1 MNAQSPAA
9 FAEDPALSSFG
20 LDAIADSIDTSQC
33 WGVTSKDPVI
43 AAAFRILGTFGWT
56 GSRDNFVRALPHFPD
71 RLTAEDLRSILLR
84 LGILS
89 TESQLGNRGVED
101 LPPAAALVTSTGRIL
116 VARTDTEGGCRLVDP
131 VTGQR
136 CSEGVTSRTLVLSF
150 SKPSQTA
157 PGGFVRRLITRFR
170 QNWLHALA
178 AKTAS
183 NFAALAITFGVIA
196 VYDAVIPAGAHDTL
210 AWLGAGLA
218 MLLLLDMGIRRL
230 KARSLARIAARME
243 FLVSTTVV
251 RKIISL
257 PLQNIMASPVSTQ
270 VVRIRQFSRMATLLA
285 GGAADTLADLPFVL
299 LTVAA
304 IFAIAGPLGFVPVC
318 LMLCFGLFAAVLV
331 PRLRRAETATRSAA
345 EEENRITSDLFQN
358 AVAIRC
364 AGEQR
369 AWRDRLETV
378 TRRKAIAG
386 RSAEMAQS
394 AIDAVC
400 KSATPVSGGLTAL
413 FGAYLVM
420 QGNLSSGALLGA
432 VMLTWR
438 AIAPVQSAMLLATKW
453 TEIAGVASQL
463 DRLAALRQE
472 HDPKRV
478 HHSYSAKGDIQLNAV
493 GFRYS
498 TKSAP
503 ALRGLSTRIPEGAL
517 VAITGPSA
525 AGKSTFLRLVAGLLQ
540 PQTGVLTI
548 NGVNASQIPVSQLR
562 QFISYVPA
570 QPVLVHG
577 SVAQNLR
584 LACPFATEPQMFEI
598 LDELSLRDAVGKL
611 PEGIHTVLTD
621 QVQATLP
628 SGFRQSLAVA
638 QALLR
643 DPQVLLLDDPAQSL
657 DRTLEA
663 AMIEAIQR
671 RQGRVTT
678 LMVTH
683 RPSHIRLADLELP
696 LLDGMPRPTRRKK
709 EHAA

>member
-1 MNAQSPAA
+1 MTVHLPANGADGSAQSA
-9 FAEDPALSSFG
+9 FG
-20 LDAIADSIDTSQC
+20 LDAIADGIDTSQC
-33 WGVTSKDPVI
+33 WGVTSRDPVV
-43 AAAFRILGTFGWT
+43 AAVFRILGTFGWT
-56 GSRDNFVRALPHFPD
+56 GSRDSFVRALPHMPD
-71 RLTAEDLRSILLR
+71 RLTAADLRSILSR
-84 LGILS
+84 LGISS
-89 TESQLGNRGVED
+89 TESRLGSRRIED
-101 LPPAAALVTSTGRIL
+101 LPPATTLVTGTGRIL
-116 VARTDTEGGCRLVDP
+116 VVQPCAGGGSSLVDP
-131 VTGQR
+131 VTGEP
-136 CSEGVTSRTLVLSF
+136 CNEGVTYRSLTLSF
-150 SKPSQTA
+150 SKPPQTA
-157 PGGFVRRLITRFR
+157 QNGFVRQLITRFR
-170 QNWLHALA
+170 QNWLQALT

-183 NFAALAITFGVIA
+183 NGAALAIAFGVIA
-196 VYDAVIPAGAHDTL
+196 VYDAVIPAKAHDTL

-218 MLLLLDMGIRRL
+218 MFLLLDMGFRRL

-243 FLVSTTVV
+243 FLVATTVL
-251 RKIISL
+251 RKIIAL
-257 PLQNIMASPVSTQ
+257 PLQQIIASPVSTQ
-270 VVRIRQFSRMATLLA
+270 VVRVRQFSRMATLLV
-285 GGAADTLADLPFVL
+285 GNVADAVADLPFAL

-304 IFAIAGPLGFVPVC
+304 IFAIAGPLGFVPVV
-318 LMLCFGLFAAVLV
+318 LMLSFGLFAAFLV
-331 PRLRRAETATRSAA
+331 PRLRRAETAARSAA

-378 TRRKAIAG
+378 TRRKAIAA
-386 RSAEMAQS
+386 RRAEMAQS

-413 FGAYLVM
+413 FGAFLVM
-420 QGNLSSGALLGA
+420 QGSLTSGALLGA

-438 AIAPVQSAMLLATKW
+438 AIAPVQSALKLATKW

-478 HHSYSAKGDIQLNAV
+478 HHEYSAKGDIHLNAV
-493 GFRYS
+493 GFRYGN
-498 TKSAP
+498 KSAP
-503 ALRGLSTRIPEGAL
+503 AVRGLSTRIPEGAL
-517 VAITGPSA
+517 VAVTGPSA
-525 AGKSTFLRLVAGLLQ
+525 AGKSTLLRLVAGLLQ

-548 NGVNASQIPVSQLR
+548 NGVNVSQIPVSQLR

-570 QPVLVHG
+570 RPVLVHG

-584 LACPFATEPQMFEI
+584 LACPFATEPQMFDI

-611 PEGIHTVLTD
+611 PKGIHTVLTD

-663 AMIEAIQR
+663 AMIQAIQR

-696 LLDGMPRPTRRKK
+696 LLDGMPKPAGRKK
-709 EHAA
+709 EQAA

>member
-1 MNAQSPAA
+1 MNGRSPATVA
-9 FAEDPALSSFG
+9 SNSALSALE
-20 LDAIADSIDTSQC
+20 LDLIADSIDTSKC
-33 WGVTSKDPVI
+33 WGVTSKDPVL
-43 AAAFRILGTFGWT
+43 AAVFRILGTFGWT
-56 GSRDNFVRALPHFPD
+56 GSRDSFVRALPHLPD
-71 RLTAEDLRSILLR
+71 RLTASDLRSILSR
-84 LGILS
+84 LGIS
-89 TESQLGNRGVED
+89 SSESRLGSRRVED
-101 LPPAAALVTSTGRIL
+101 LAPATTLVTGAGRIL
-116 VARTDTEGGCRLVDP
+116 IVQTGAEGGSTLIDP
-131 VTGQR
+131 VTGER
-136 CSEGVTSRTLVLSF
+136 CNQGVTSRTLTFSF
-150 SKPSQTA
+150 NKPSQTA
-157 PGGFVRRLITRFR
+157 QYGFVRQLLIRFQ
-170 QNWLHALA
+170 QNWMQAFA
-178 AKTAS
+178 AKTVS
-183 NFAALAITFGVIA
+183 NFAALAIAFGVIA
-196 VYDAVIPAGAHDTL
+196 VYDAVIPARAHDTL
-210 AWLGAGLA
+210 AWLAAGLA
-218 MLLLLDMGIRRL
+218 MLLLLDMSIRGL

-243 FLVSTTVV
+243 FLVATTVL
-251 RKIISL
+251 RKIFSL
-257 PLQNIMASPVSTQ
+257 PLQHIIASPVSTQ
-270 VVRIRQFSRMATLLA
+270 AVRIRQFSRMATLLV
-285 GGAADTLADLPFVL
+285 GNAADTVADLPFSL

-304 IFAIAGPLGFVPVC
+304 IFAIAGPLGFVPVV
-318 LMLCFGLFAAVLV
+318 LMLCFGLLAAFLV
-331 PRLRRAETATRSAA
+331 PHLRRTEAAARSAV
-345 EEENRITSDLFQN
+345 ENENRVTSDLFRN

-369 AWRDRLETV
+369 AWRERLETV

-386 RSAEMAQS
+386 RRAEMAQS

-400 KSATPVSGGLTAL
+400 KSATPVAGGLTAL
-413 FGAYLVM
+413 FGAFLVI

-438 AIAPVQSAMLLATKW
+438 AIAPLQSALLLATKW

-493 GFRYS
+493 GFRYGN
-498 TKSAP
+498 KSAP
-503 ALRGLSTRIPEGAL
+503 ALRSLSTRIPEGAL

-540 PQTGVLTI
+540 PQTGVLSI

-570 QPVLVHG
+570 RPVLVHG

-584 LACPFATEPQMFEI
+584 LAYPFATEAQMFEI
-598 LDELSLRDAVGKL
+598 LDELSLHDAVGKL
-611 PEGIHTVLTD
+611 PDGIHTVLTD

-657 DRTLEA
+657 DQTLEA
-663 AMIEAIQR
+663 AMIKAFQR
-671 RQGRVTT
+671 RKGRVTM

-696 LLDGMPRPTRRKK
+696 LLDGMPRLARRKK
-709 EHAA
+709 ENAA